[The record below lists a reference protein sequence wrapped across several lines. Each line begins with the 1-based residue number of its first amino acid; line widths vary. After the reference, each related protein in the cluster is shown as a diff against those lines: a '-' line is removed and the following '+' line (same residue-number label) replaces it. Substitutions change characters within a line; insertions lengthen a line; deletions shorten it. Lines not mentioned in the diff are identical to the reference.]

1 VTTTAQTDVV
11 IIGGGPAGTATAVAL
26 TRAGLRV
33 ILIERSSYDAFRLG
47 ETVPPDLQS
56 VLQALGAWSSFEQDA
71 YLPSRGVA
79 STWGSTE
86 LAFGDA
92 LFSSQG
98 GGWHLDRVR
107 FDTSLAREAERGG
120 AEIWTGTRLASFAR
134 IDGDRWSLT
143 VHTHNGV
150 RQLRAS
156 FLVDATGRSATVARR
171 CGAKKIYCDR
181 LVAVYALF
189 GPCSDSQAD
198 LHTLV
203 EAAQHG
209 WWYAS
214 RLPGNQAVVSFLSDS
229 DLVRR
234 YALHRLDP
242 WCALLDRSLHIRDF
256 LADALRCSE
265 PTLRSAASHCLDP
278 VVGEGWLAV
287 GDAASAF
294 DPLSSA
300 GIVLAL
306 RAGFEV
312 ATVLTQHL
320 SGDRL
325 ALSHYDQRIHLR
337 FAHYLAA
344 RHFYYALE
352 TRWPDSEFWQRRRA
366 DLLDQD

>member
-1 VTTTAQTDVV
+1 MTTTARTDVA

-33 ILIERSSYDAFRLG
+33 ILIEVSAYDAFRIG

-56 VLQALGAWSSFEQDA
+56 ALHALGAWGSFEQDVH
-71 YLPSRGVA
+71 LPSRGVA
-79 STWGSTE
+79 SAWGSTE
-86 LAFGDA
+86 LAFDDA
-92 LFSSQG
+92 LFSPQG

-120 AEIWTGTRLASFAR
+120 AEIWTGTRLANFIR
-134 IDGDRWSLT
+134 IDGDQWSLT
-143 VHTHNGV
+143 VYNHNGV
-150 RQLRAS
+150 RQLQAS

-189 GPCSDSQAD
+189 GSYGDTQAG

-203 EAAQHG
+203 EATERG

-234 YALHRLDP
+234 YALHRPNP
-242 WCALLDRSLHIRDF
+242 WCELLNRSLHIRDF
-256 LADALRCSE
+256 LAGASRCSE
-265 PTLRSAASHCLDP
+265 PAIRSAASHCLDSG
-278 VVGEGWLAV
+278 VGEGWLAV

-306 RAGFEV
+306 QSGLEG
-312 ATVLTQHL
+312 ATVLTHHW

-352 TRWPDSEFWQRRRA
+352 TRWPESEFWQRRRA